1 MCYFRGAIGA
11 CFSLLFI
18 HIFYTCF
25 YVQAETDPE
34 SAGREEEGEE
44 TRDEGEGEDE
54 ASSDT
59 SELVSSPETSARG
72 PGISVII
79 ILHAAIGTLSYFAC
93 NSSSPWTLFYTF
105 SHF

>member
-1 MCYFRGAIGA
+1 M
-11 CFSLLFI
+11 LI

-44 TRDEGEGEDE
+44 TRDEGEGEDGT
-54 ASSDT
+54 SSDT

-79 ILHAAIGTLSYFAC
+79 ILHAAIGIPSYFAC
-93 NSSSPWTLFYTF
+93 NSFSPWTLFYTF

>member
-1 MCYFRGAIGA
+1 MCYFRDAIGA